1 MIFLLKYPHRLK
13 VHIGNDGELT
23 QTCKNQIMEISS
35 NLSDTGI
42 EGADNF
48 GNTIEKIAL
57 SVKSGNIAFEINNV
71 FANSVEFSIVFSTSD
86 LLPEEEKEWTTISVA
101 LIFTMT
107 LNSNSGLEFN
117 VVEFTKE
124 HSNILAGAVILVLAG
139 ALVVNAIPSI
149 IALFSAGAGT
159 VFGLLI
165 QAL

>member
-1 MIFLLKYPHRLK
+1 MLI
-13 VHIGNDGELT
+13 
-23 QTCKNQIMEISS
+23 
-35 NLSDTGI
+35 
-42 EGADNF
+42 
-48 GNTIEKIAL
+48 
-57 SVKSGNIAFEINNV
+57 EINNV

-86 LLPEEEKEWTTISVA
+86 LLPEEEKEWTISVA

>member
-1 MIFLLKYPHRLK
+1 
-13 VHIGNDGELT
+13 
-23 QTCKNQIMEISS
+23 MEISS

-86 LLPEEEKEWTTISVA
+86 LLPEEEKKEWTISVA

-124 HSNILAGAVILVLAG
+124 HSKYTGRSRNISSCGCISCKCNSVNYCFIFSWSRYCFWFVDSSAVNCKRIKETMARGSIL
-139 ALVVNAIPSI
+139 
-149 IALFSAGAGT
+149 
-159 VFGLLI
+159 
-165 QAL
+165 

>member
-1 MIFLLKYPHRLK
+1 M
-13 VHIGNDGELT
+13 
-23 QTCKNQIMEISS
+23 
-35 NLSDTGI
+35 
-42 EGADNF
+42 
-48 GNTIEKIAL
+48 
-57 SVKSGNIAFEINNV
+57 
-71 FANSVEFSIVFSTSD
+71 
-86 LLPEEEKEWTTISVA
+86 LPEEEKEWTISVA

-159 VFGLLI
+159 DFWFVDSSAVNCKRIKETMARGSIL
-165 QAL
+165 

>member
-1 MIFLLKYPHRLK
+1 
-13 VHIGNDGELT
+13 
-23 QTCKNQIMEISS
+23 MEISS

-86 LLPEEEKEWTTISVA
+86 LLPEEEKEWTISVA

-117 VVEFTKE
+117 VEFTKE